1 MVQLSNAVNAL
12 AATLQKLASVAGS
25 YSRVNGSTAEIRG
38 TLVTRD
44 YEIIDD
50 DGVLTM
56 LKSADWL
63 FQTGD
68 LEGLMPPQPGDEWV
82 VDDFQS
88 GQPATYHAML
98 LGKRPCFDAHDSTEV
113 LTVVHMKKVANA

>member
-1 MVQLSNAVNAL
+1 MIQLANAVNGL
-12 AATLQKLASVAGS
+12 AATLQKMASVAGS
-25 YSRVNGSTAEIRG
+25 YSRVSGSTAEIRG

-44 YEIIDD
+44 YEILDD
-50 DGVLTM
+50 DGVLTL
-56 LKSADWL
+56 LKSSDWL
-63 FQTGD
+63 FQTAD
-68 LEGLMPPQPGDEWV
+68 LEGLMPPQPGDQWV

-98 LGKRPCFDAHDSTEV
+98 LGKRPCFEAHDSTEV